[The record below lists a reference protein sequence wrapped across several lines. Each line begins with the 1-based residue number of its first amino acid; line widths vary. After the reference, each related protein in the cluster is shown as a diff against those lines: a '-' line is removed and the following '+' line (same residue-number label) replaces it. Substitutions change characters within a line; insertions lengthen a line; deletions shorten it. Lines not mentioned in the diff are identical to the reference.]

1 MKRAIYFTL
10 TYFICFIYLL
20 IAIKYYSTAFN
31 AIKLAVL
38 FEGEAKYLA
47 IKYGITSL
55 IATCLMSFIN
65 KKHFWEIPLM
75 IVLAL
80 IDIWGLSGMTAVIG
94 SVLKYFGIYNLFI
107 HQIVLVTG
115 IVFTLNFIYGI
126 LSTRDLNNS
135 KLMTAFGGICLV
147 LILIINMAN
156 VRYRFLRIIV
166 DVLILIWFSYGVAQ
180 DSQKTLKDYEKVS
193 NNTEMWLY
201 ALENADFLCSDLIF
215 VFGQLMNL
223 VIDEKE

>member
-1 MKRAIYFTL
+1 M
-10 TYFICFIYLL
+10 
-20 IAIKYYSTAFN
+20 
-31 AIKLAVL
+31 L
-38 FEGEAKYLA
+38 FDGEGKYLI

-55 IATCLMSFIN
+55 IATGLMYFIK

-75 IVLAL
+75 IILTL
-80 IDIWGLSGMTAVIG
+80 IDIWGLSGMTAVVG
-94 SVLKYFGIYNLFI
+94 SILKYFGIYNLFI
-107 HQIVLVTG
+107 YQILLVTG
-115 IVFTLNFIYGI
+115 IVFILNFIYGI
-126 LSTRDLNNS
+126 LSTRNLNNS
-135 KLMTAFGGICLV
+135 KFMMVFGGICLV
-147 LILIINMAN
+147 LILIMNIAN

-180 DSQKTLKDYEKVS
+180 DSQKTLKDYEKIS